1 MSFKL
6 TRRDSVEP
14 AEANPAAGAEA
25 AEKKPQKSYSVTLY
39 ICILFAFV
47 IVLVLLS
54 YFGQQRNNSR
64 ALLSLREQHDQVTS
78 QAFDN
83 IEKLQ
88 EKNMELL
95 NENNE
100 QKKTIEKLQSQI
112 TSLEDSAEKAAAESD
127 ALKKELK
134 AAEDIIAL
142 RSAIAAADAEKAA
155 QLIERLNGE
164 TDALTQSGKEM
175 FNELKAEYDA
185 LINPPEEE

>member
-14 AEANPAAGAEA
+14 APNTEGSADA

-54 YFGQQRNNSR
+54 YFGQRRDNSR

-112 TSLEDSAEKAAAESD
+112 TELEDDAEKAAADSD

-134 AAEDIIAL
+134 AAEDIFAL
-142 RSAIAAADAEKAA
+142 RSALAAKDAEKAA
-155 QLIERLNGE
+155 QFIEKLNGE
-164 TDALTQSGKEM
+164 MENLPQNGKEM
-175 FNELKAEYDA
+175 LKELKAEYDA

>member
-14 AEANPAAGAEA
+14 APNTEGSADA

-54 YFGQQRNNSR
+54 YFGQRRDNSR

-112 TSLEDSAEKAAAESD
+112 TELEDDAEKAAADSD

-134 AAEDIIAL
+134 AAEDIFAL
-142 RSAIAAADAEKAA
+142 RSALAAKDAEKAA
-155 QLIERLNGE
+155 QFIEKLNGE
-164 TDALTQSGKEM
+164 TENLPQNGKEM
-175 FNELKAEYDA
+175 LKELKAEYDA
-185 LINPPEEE
+185 LINPTEEE